1 MNMLNEK
8 TESNESYYILA
19 VDDDED
25 ILDLI
30 KLTLERSPDMDVEVL
45 TATDPEH
52 GLELLESGDFDM
64 VISDHRMKGM
74 SGVELLSHALELYP
88 NILRVLITAYS
99 ELELAKDAINKAK
112 VDIYIEKPWTT
123 TQIREDIKKVL
134 EGRDTVDS
142 EEVELKD
149 GTAYLF
155 KERKPDVLYQT
166 GLDRIISLGEGLII
180 SRMNPKKASQKF
192 DVKGSDVKF
201 YWLTKMPGD
210 TNLNPVNLE
219 LIADMIIRYYEEGGK
234 TVILEG
240 IDSLLRDNSFKRF
253 EGFIENIVD
262 IASMEEGVF
271 LTGLDPGIMQP
282 RELATIENKMKS
294 FSF

>member
-1 MNMLNEK
+1 MNQK
-8 TESNESYYILA
+8 TRSSEPYYILA
-19 VDDDED
+19 VDDDKD

-30 KLTLERSPDMDVEVL
+30 KVTLERSQDMDIEVL
-45 TATDPEH
+45 TTADPEH
-52 GLELLESGDFDM
+52 GLELLESGKFDM
-64 VISDHRMKGM
+64 VISDHRMRGM
-74 SGVELLSHALELYP
+74 SGVELLSHVMEQNP

-112 VDIYIEKPWTT
+112 VDLYIEKPWTT

-134 EGRDTVDS
+134 EGRDTVER

-166 GLDRIISLGEGLII
+166 GIDRIKSLGEGLII

-192 DVKGSDVKF
+192 DLKGSDVEF
-201 YWLTKMPGD
+201 YWLTKMPGEN
-210 TNLNPVNLE
+210 NLNSINLE
-219 LIADMIIRYYEEGGK
+219 LIADMVIRYYERGGK
-234 TVILEG
+234 TVIMDG

-262 IASMEEGVF
+262 IASMEDGVF
-271 LTGLDPGIMQP
+271 LTGLDPNIMQP